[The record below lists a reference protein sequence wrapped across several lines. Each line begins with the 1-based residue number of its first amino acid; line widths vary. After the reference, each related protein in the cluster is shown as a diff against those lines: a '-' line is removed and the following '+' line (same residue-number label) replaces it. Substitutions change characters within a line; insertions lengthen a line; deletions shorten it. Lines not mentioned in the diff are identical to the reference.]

1 VRAQGERH
9 RVLRRISRL
18 VYHVPGTR
26 LCCRWLVR
34 RLIQGTDLPV
44 KQKQRL
50 FNFFALETAP
60 GRDLHTTMRTPFGT
74 IRAILDLS
82 DDLSRIWHYWGYFDY
97 EPGVTRLLYKLLPD
111 KTCVFD
117 VGANIGYYTLLMAQA
132 LRGRGEVHAFEPA
145 PIVSSALER
154 NASLNDLRNL
164 VMNPCA
170 LADRDGRMDLF
181 LPADGA
187 WTNASLIEHFTPQ
200 SQRIAVQA
208 MRFDSYC
215 RREAIDHADLVKL
228 DVEGAELSV
237 LRGMGELLLKWRP
250 DIICEV
256 LEPFAN
262 ELEGF
267 FAATPYRKFLITD
280 ERLEPASRL
289 DANPRY
295 RDYFLTCSSS

>member
-1 VRAQGERH
+1 
-9 RVLRRISRL
+9 
-18 VYHVPGTR
+18 
-26 LCCRWLVR
+26 
-34 RLIQGTDLPV
+34 
-44 KQKQRL
+44 
-50 FNFFALETAP
+50 
-60 GRDLHTTMRTPFGT
+60 M
-74 IRAILDLS
+74 
-82 DDLSRIWHYWGYFDY
+82 
-97 EPGVTRLLYKLLPD
+97 
-111 KTCVFD
+111 FD
-117 VGANIGYYTLLMAQA
+117 VGANIGYYTLLMALA

-170 LADRDGRMDLF
+170 LADRDRRMDLF

-215 RREAIDHADLVKL
+215 RREVIDHADLVKL

-262 ELEGF
+262 EL
-267 FAATPYRKFLITD
+267 
-280 ERLEPASRL
+280 
-289 DANPRY
+289 
-295 RDYFLTCSSS
+295 LTCSSSWDAKKPWMVDPARHSGCYTRRQCGVVSLA